1 MKKILITGGKGLVG
15 RNAGEILSD
24 DFEVFSFGKDELD
37 ITDRENVIKIF
48 NEIKPDI
55 VLHSGALTDVD
66 LCEENPEK
74 AYLVNSFGTQNVS
87 VASQNIKAYLIY
99 LSTDFIFD
107 GKKNSPYS
115 EYDIPNPL
123 SIYGKS
129 KLLGEYFVSHL
140 SDKFLIIRTSRIFG
154 KGGRNFASKI
164 PFLMKE
170 KEKIFLTE
178 DIINSP
184 TYVVDLVNTI
194 KFLIKKE
201 VFGIL
206 NFSNKGFCSWFDYG
220 KKIKEFL
227 GLETEIIPVKFKD
240 FKEKKAQRPPFSAL
254 NTELI
259 ESLGFKIPDWEYS
272 LKVFLEEIW
281 K

>member
-1 MKKILITGGKGLVG
+1 MKILITGGEGLVG

-24 DFEVFSFGKDELD
+24 GFEVFSFGKKQLD
-37 ITDRENVIKIF
+37 ITDRENVMRIF
-48 NEIKPDI
+48 NEIKPDV
-55 VLHSGALTDVD
+55 VLHSGAFTDVD

-87 VASQNIKAYLIY
+87 IASQNIKSYLIY

-107 GKKNSPYS
+107 GKKNTPYS
-115 EYDIPNPL
+115 ESDIPNPL

-140 SDKFLIIRTSRIFG
+140 SDRFLIIRTSRIFG
-154 KGGRNFASKI
+154 KGGKNFASKI
-164 PFLMKE
+164 PFVMRE
-170 KEKIFLTE
+170 KEKIFLTQ

-184 TYVVDLVNTI
+184 TYVVDLVKAI
-194 KFLIKKE
+194 KFLIKKG
-201 VFGIL
+201 VYGIL
-206 NFSNKGFCSWFDYG
+206 NFSNKGFCSWLDYG

-227 GLETEIIPVKFKD
+227 GLETEIIPVNFKD
-240 FKEKKAQRPPFSAL
+240 FKEKKAPRPKFSAL

-272 LKVFLEEIW
+272 LKIFLEEIW